1 MEEQDYML
9 FEDYLSD
16 ELSKE
21 DIISFNKRLKTD
33 SEFKESFQV
42 YKETSSFLE
51 SKFEN
56 EENITSFKDNIE
68 KISKTTFNKTNTN
81 QNKKGNIKTINYFL
95 YSLSACVVLLFGIF
109 MFNQFS
115 NPSYSDFSNYG
126 TVSLT
131 VRGTNDALLQTAE
144 NAFNTKDFTKADEA
158 LKSLIILD
166 ENNAELKLYR
176 GIANVELDNFETADA
191 LLSNLQKGN
200 SAYKFK
206 ATWYL
211 ALSKLKQNEN
221 EECLQILKTIPE
233 DAEDYNQAQKLI
245 NKLD

>member
-9 FEDYLSD
+9 FEDYLSN

-21 DIISFNKRLKTD
+21 EIISFENRLKTD
-33 SEFKESFQV
+33 SKFKESLQL

-51 SKFEN
+51 DKFEN
-56 EENITSFKDNIE
+56 EENLAAFKANIE
-68 KISKTTFNKTNTN
+68 KISKASFNKTNTN
-81 QNKKGNIKTINYFL
+81 QNKKGTKKTINYFL

-115 NPSYSDFSNYG
+115 NPSYSDYANYG
-126 TVSLT
+126 TISLT
-131 VRGTNDALLQTAE
+131 VRGNNNALLQTAE
-144 NAFNTKDFTKADEA
+144 NAFNTKDFKKADEA
-158 LKSLIILD
+158 LKSLIVSD

-176 GIANVELDNFETADA
+176 GIANVELSNFEVADA

-200 SAYKFK
+200 SAYKYK

-221 EECLQILKTIPE
+221 DECLQILKTIPE
-233 DAEDYNQAQKLI
+233 DADDYNQAQKLI